1 MKASPF
7 LMSHTCAQQTQTH
20 LVSMATAVVTLQEGE
35 IIPASLSAA
44 APCSPEDSSTPK
56 WIKTNGILTLRF
68 HHLVQSLLHPE
79 MTHRRQNG
87 VRFKQSPENFSRG
100 IRSAEEDPNPE
111 MPQKDEQAGD
121 RGRKER
127 RHKDEE
133 RGGGARQ
140 RGGRRPASEGGEG
153 SEETRRLRWRINQL
167 EKEKVTLTANHNQQ
181 VCGLQA
187 ELARLRSSLERGEA
201 QRAELQFQLTVS
213 RRDGERAAE
222 LSRDREALAERAE
235 RLQQTVEELQTALHI
250 TRRARDEDQHALQL
264 ELEERDRLVQSLG
277 SESQRLHHLLQEQK
291 EALQESERR
300 ITEVERQRQREVEV
314 TERQAEEL
322 KFLVGREERIQR
334 EKEESDQRVKA
345 LEAGL
350 EAERAAHLE
359 SKFSCEVMQL
369 RLRDLEAALAVERS
383 GLQEAQRC
391 AELLRAQLG
400 EAERAHSLQTERSGS
415 TERALQRLQDQW
427 QQSTVALTVAME
439 TETATRRELEAEQRK
454 LADAQALLEQAVRR
468 QSEAEEAFT
477 TFMKQITDVL
487 HQHRST
493 AEHAAQPAKDDGKLS
508 PAELLQLLESSF
520 CSFQHGMDEAHQ
532 QVQDLLQAAGRLQQ
546 EKEDLQ
552 LLTSN
557 QKKHLDEY
565 QQLCAQLQEEVT
577 RLRQQSSD
585 WSMQLQG
592 LQEELQREE
601 DRGAEMKQTV
611 EGHQQ
616 ESAERLSFLHRLY
629 QRLLAGQVLLDQPQ
643 SILGDFTWEE
653 LCGVISE
660 QAEQLTSDLQ
670 EANRQTAQLQTLCE
684 QRSLRLRDLQRS
696 QETTLTQLEERVRR
710 REEAWRRRHTQTQS
724 KLQLCRSQC
733 VALRDHA
740 SSLEQRCSSLT
751 SDLSGA
757 QKERS
762 SSLLACALLSG
773 ALSHA
778 HRRLSALSQQK
789 RLLCRRLEEK
799 EQLEEEVR
807 RLAEAL
813 GGENEEQDKGGRT
826 ALRRWRRSMCAVL
839 VARRWSL
846 LARKTQVVFRVERGG
861 ATVCVCADPATAA
874 TKGQDSSQTDRDGV
888 CARWLQS
895 QQLSS
900 AVLASMSDL
909 RGALTLSGSSP
920 PVVIPAARSGLSRL
934 LDHLFSQ
941 SAPSDLEPEQ
951 NSLSDRLRRPTPTQ
965 PDLKALVS
973 TLQQHFLLFSQRLH
987 SAEVERRSL
996 RVEVANLKR
1005 GLRRETEAAGK
1016 TVSVQHFHSVWAEL
1030 RQALSRE
1037 QEAQTLIQ
1045 EQTNQMRALQ
1055 QSSQELSEARREVS
1069 RKERSLRI
1077 VGNRLSEAQREKRQL
1092 EERLQSAEDERTD
1105 ASRRLEGLIHWMK
1118 TAESHCKQVRESL
1131 IQSQHSL
1138 SAKPRLLALDGAESI
1153 MGTRE
1158 RSVCQSFLS
1167 AVSQLCL
1174 TCSSRMEWLQQE
1186 VSAHRSHVT
1195 ALRGE
1200 LQDACLRDSLA
1211 FVPVSVFQVGENPET
1226 SNVYDVEQLS
1236 PKPSSDF
1243 PNKPRPLSL

>member
-1 MKASPF
+1 
-7 LMSHTCAQQTQTH
+7 
-20 LVSMATAVVTLQEGE
+20 MAVIGQFQL
-35 IIPASLSAA
+35 IPAPPGNDAV
-44 APCSPEDSSTPK
+44 TPK
-56 WIKTNGILTLRF
+56 W
-68 HHLVQSLLHPE
+68 
-79 MTHRRQNG
+79 RQIQT
-87 VRFKQSPENFSRG
+87 VSRDFLPRFKICRG
-100 IRSAEEDPNPE
+100 GDPNPE
-111 MPQKDEQAGD
+111 MPQKEEQAGD

-127 RHKDEE
+127 RHKHEE

-167 EKEKVTLTANHNQQ
+167 EKEKVTLTASHNQQ

-187 ELARLRSSLERGEA
+187 ELARLRSSMERGEA

-235 RLQQTVEELQTALHI
+235 RLQQTVQELQTALHI

-264 ELEERDRLVQSLG
+264 ELEERDRLVQNLG
-277 SESQRLHHLLQEQK
+277 FESQRLHGLLQEQK

-300 ITEVERQRQREVEV
+300 ITEVERQRQREVEAA
-314 TERQAEEL
+314 ERRAEEL
-322 KFLVGREERIQR
+322 MGREERLQR

-359 SKFSCEVMQL
+359 SKFGCEVVQL
-369 RLRDLEAALAVERS
+369 RLRDLEAALAAERS
-383 GLQEAQRC
+383 GLREARRG
-391 AELLRAQLG
+391 AELLRAQLA
-400 EAERAHSLQTERSGS
+400 EAERAYSAETERRGGA
-415 TERALQRLQDQW
+415 ERALRRLQDQW
-427 QQSTVALTVAME
+427 QQSTDALTVAME
-439 TETATRRELEAEQRK
+439 TETATRRELEAERRK
-454 LADAQALLEQAVRR
+454 LADAQTLLEQARHHR
-468 QSEAEEAFT
+468 SEAEEAFT
-477 TFMKQITDVL
+477 AFMKEVTDVL

-493 AEHAAQPAKDDGKLS
+493 AEPAAQPAKDDGNLS
-508 PAELLQLLESSF
+508 PAELLQLLESIF
-520 CSFQHGMDEAHQ
+520 CSFQRGVEEARQ
-532 QVQDLLQAAGRLQQ
+532 EVQDLLQAVRRLQQ

-557 QKKHLDEY
+557 QKKHLHEY
-565 QQLCAQLQEEVT
+565 QQLQEEVT

-592 LQEELQREE
+592 LQEQLQREKE
-601 DRGAEMKQTV
+601 DRGAEMKETV

-616 ESAERLSFLHRLY
+616 ESAERLSSLHRLY
-629 QRLLAGQVLLDQPQ
+629 QRLLAGRVLLHQPQ

-653 LCGVISE
+653 LCGVIGE
-660 QAEQLTSDLQ
+660 QAERLTSDLQ
-670 EANRQTAQLQTLCE
+670 KADRQTAQLQSLCE
-684 QRSLRLRDLQRS
+684 QRSLRLRALQRS
-696 QETTLTQLEERVRR
+696 QEAALTQLEERLRR
-710 REEAWRRRHTQTQS
+710 REEAWRRQ
-724 KLQLCRSQC
+724 LQLCRSQC
-733 VALRDHA
+733 VALRGHA

-757 QKERS
+757 QRERS
-762 SSLLACALLSG
+762 SSLLGCALLSG

-789 RLLCRRLEEK
+789 RLLCRRLEDK

-813 GGENEEQDKGGRT
+813 GGDEEQQEEGGGGR
-826 ALRRWRRSMCAVL
+826 ALRRWRRSVCAVL
-839 VARRWSL
+839 AARRWSL

-861 ATVCVCADPATAA
+861 ATVCVCADSVTAA
-874 TKGQDSSQTDRDGV
+874 AKGQDSPQTDKDGV

-895 QQLSS
+895 QQFSS
-900 AVLASMSDL
+900 AVLSSMSDL
-909 RGALTLSGSSP
+909 RGALALSGNLATEELHHSQTEDISDPRGSSHP
-920 PVVIPAARSGLSRL
+920 AVIPAARSGLSRL

-941 SAPSDLEPEQ
+941 SASSGPESEQ
-951 NSLSDRLRRPTPTQ
+951 NSLSDRLRRQTPTK
-965 PDLKALVS
+965 PDLQALVS

-1005 GLRRETEAAGK
+1005 GLRRETEEAGK
-1016 TVSVQHFHSVWAEL
+1016 MVSEQHFHSVWAEL

-1055 QSSQELSEARREVS
+1055 QSSQEVSEARREVG

-1077 VGNRLSEAQREKRQL
+1077 LGNRLSEAQREKRRL
-1092 EERLQSAEDERTD
+1092 EERLQRSEDELTD
-1105 ASRRLEGLIHWMK
+1105 ASRRLEGLIHCMK
-1118 TAESHCKQVRESL
+1118 TAETHCKQVRENL
-1131 IQSQHSL
+1131 IQSQQSL
-1138 SAKPRLLALDGAESI
+1138 SAKPRLLIIQKDPAALGGTESI
-1153 MGTRE
+1153 MGTCE

-1211 FVPVSVFQVGENPET
+1211 FVPVEDCQET
-1226 SNVYDVEQLS
+1226 ANVYDVEKLS
-1236 PKPSSDF
+1236 NLTGTSPAPSLYKTLPDE
-1243 PNKPRPLSL
+1243 NNEEEKKQDR